1 MKHILILNLTR
12 MGDIIQS
19 TALFKKIKL
28 TYPVS
33 HVTLLVSTEFSEITP
48 FLQDIDEVKYI
59 DLKGL
64 FEILKSSNF
73 EFNSA
78 VYNAVSNMLVGI
90 KDLTYDIAINLS
102 HDEFSV
108 YFLYILNSKKNIG
121 ISITREGSIVSND
134 KMIAYIFSAVK
145 NRKASVLNLVDIYE
159 RCIDGIDKKKQHNI
173 RVNEIMLDIKNST
186 AKKEALR
193 DFRNNLKD
201 YGIEKEDITVS
212 FAIGASMP
220 SKKWHM
226 DYFAELALMLLN
238 HNDKIKIVLLGAP
251 YDADNG
257 LYIEN
262 KVASQRLINLTGK
275 TSVAGLIHMTAASRL
290 LITHDTGTMHIGVSL
305 GVKLIVIYTGHVG
318 FMETGP
324 YAENKVLITP
334 DINCFPCDFNVKCL
348 NQECKDLIKP
358 EYIFDIAKT
367 ELDRESST
375 CSEYL
380 SKYQNSGIIPY
391 ISRLDSNGFIDFLPA
406 VKRKL
411 MSNDLRLRILKLSL
425 EYFYEGNISMINDLE
440 INVFLDSFNK
450 TEYNLTADINEEFD
464 AVDAL
469 HALCVKGISAAKCLV
484 GIALDN
490 PFDMEKINKSIDNM
504 ESADLVLKSISSPY
518 DELSLINQIHIVNRN
533 SSVSYDVFGL
543 GIDALKNYSDYKR
556 LLGIFKRVGAAF
568 LEGLQKR
575 SFEHES

>member
-1 MKHILILNLTR
+1 

-28 TYPVS
+28 LYPIS

-64 FEILKSSNF
+64 SDMLKSSNF

-78 VYNAVSNMLVGI
+78 VYNAANDMFSGI
-90 KDLTYDIAINLS
+90 KDSVYDIAINLS

-108 YFLYILNSKKNIG
+108 YFLYILNSKKNVG

-134 KMIAYIFSAVK
+134 EMIAYIFSAVK

-159 RCIDGIDKKKQHNI
+159 RCLDGIGKNKKSNI
-173 RVNEIMLDIKNST
+173 RVNEITLDIEISA

-193 DFRNNLKD
+193 DFQDNLEH
-201 YGIEKEDITVS
+201 YDINDGDILVS

-238 HNDKIKIVLLGAP
+238 YNNKIKIVLLGAP

-262 KVASQRLINLTGK
+262 KVVNKRLINLTGK
-275 TSVAGLIHMTAASRL
+275 TSVAGLIYMVGASRL

-305 GVKLIVIYTGHVG
+305 GVELIVIYTGHVG

-324 YAENKVLITP
+324 YAKNKVLITP

-348 NQECKDLIKP
+348 NPECKDLIKP
-358 EYIFDIAKT
+358 EYIFDIAT
-367 ELDRESST
+367 MELDKKPST
-375 CSEYL
+375 Y
-380 SKYQNSGIIPY
+380 SKYLLKYKNSGMIPY

-406 VKRKL
+406 VKGML
-411 MSNDLRLRILKLSL
+411 TPNDLRLRILKLAL
-425 EYFYEGNISMINDLE
+425 EYFYEGNIGMVHDIE
-440 INVFLDSFNK
+440 ITVFLDSF
-450 TEYNLTADINEEFD
+450 TDVEYNITADINKEFNVID
-464 AVDAL
+464 IL
-469 HALCVKGISAAKCLV
+469 HTLCVKGMQEAKCLI
-484 GIALDN
+484 GIALNN
-490 PFDMEKINKSIDNM
+490 PFDIAKINKSVDNM
-504 ESADLVLKSISSPY
+504 KSTDLMLKSISSPY
-518 DELSLINQIHIVNRN
+518 DELSLVNQIHIVNQN

-543 GIDALKNYSDYKR
+543 SVDALKNYSSYKR
-556 LLGIFKRVGAAF
+556 LLGIFKRVGTTF
-568 LEGLQKR
+568 LKGLQEY
-575 SFEHES
+575 SFKHKD